1 MILQSKTL
9 AALVVAILIGGILVS
24 ANLGWWQTESS
35 KVAAKFNEGE
45 FAGQANPADIR
56 GSYTFGDV
64 EKNFSVPATV
74 LGQAFNIV
82 DQPAAFQVKNLEA
95 MAVEGDVEIGTAS
108 VRLFV
113 AFYKNLPIDL
123 STDTYL
129 PQAAVALLREG
140 NLSAE
145 QLTYLETHTAGAPA
159 SEPVSTPEILPS
171 SSTET
176 STVETSARMIKGKTT
191 LGEIL
196 SWGLPKAKLEQI
208 LGLAMPD
215 APSTTLKDFCSAN
228 SLDFETIKPAL
239 QAEVDKLK

>member
-9 AALVVAILIGGILVS
+9 AALVVAILFGGILIS

-35 KVAAKFNEGE
+35 KVAAKFSEGE

-64 EKNFSVPATV
+64 EKNFGVPATL
-74 LGQAFNIV
+74 LGQAFNVV

-95 MAVEGDVEIGTAS
+95 MAVEGEVEIGTAS

-113 AFYKNLPIDL
+113 AFYNNLPIDL
-123 STDTYL
+123 SAETYL
-129 PQAAVALLREG
+129 PQAAVALLSDR

-145 QLTYLETHTAGAPA
+145 QLAYLQTHTAGAPA
-159 SEPVSTPEILPS
+159 TAPVPAPEILVSPS
-171 SSTET
+171 PET
-176 STVETSARMIKGKTT
+176 STAETSARIIKGKTT

-196 SWGLPKAKLEQI
+196 SWGLPKGTIEQI
-208 LGLAMPD
+208 FGLPMPD